1 MTIYHKN
8 AKIDRENK
16 KLNKNVYDMLRSLL
30 GNTCLQITNQKLHQ
44 SKLPLFCQFNFQKK
58 DI

>member
-44 SKLPLFCQFNFQKK
+44 SKLPLF
-58 DI
+58 